1 MSNATPREPSSLVS
15 TDWVA
20 EHLNDLD
27 GRLLEVDVDTNV
39 VHNLQFISNDAPL
52 AALRR
57 RYLVTN
63 VVAAELE
70 KDYFSSRLRAE
81 LKRREALRL
90 V

>member
-1 MSNATPREPSSLVS
+1 MTLTRQEWPRSFRR
-15 TDWVA
+15 A
-20 EHLNDLD
+20 HLDI
-27 GRLLEVDVDTNV
+27 

-81 LKRREALRL
+81 LKRRESLRL